1 MYRCRLALTLW
12 SLIAVLSLGGCG
24 PGPDHLSGLVAAFS
38 RDGALHLAA
47 EFQTG
52 QDEGGGFA
60 HIAYLYA
67 RREVDGAVTRFSP
80 PVLGRR
86 SEDDGIALVEGVA
99 GEYLVFSA
107 GNTLSLWL
115 GRRDGWGW
123 AEISM
128 AALPSEARSGVG
140 QRILAVWGEVQDLR
154 VLTRQWL
161 YTVEGDKATDA
172 YAVKGDCFGSW
183 LCYVAPELRS
193 PGDSIEAIYWK
204 RDADIQRSLVTCDAG
219 KKSCMATDTGSSFG
233 DPNPGGRSSRPG
245 RFFFRTR
252 DASGAPVPV
261 FVRTLSVPGAK
272 HYGVVATTP
281 SGDLDLVRE
290 NAYFIGAA
298 PLPAGGYVVAVESYD
313 ETLRVIAVG
322 PDLKTKHV
330 INLGRHRDGFMDG
343 ALAVL
348 ARGTT
353 TTDQRAHIFYGA
365 GRDIVRHLTVDL
377 VKGSVEGDDLVGLQD

>member
-1 MYRCRLALTLW
+1 MCRRSSALTLW

-24 PGPDHLSGLVAAFS
+24 PGPDHLSGLVATFS
-38 RDGALHLAA
+38 SDGALHLAA
-47 EFQTG
+47 ELRTG

-60 HIAYLYA
+60 LIDYLYA
-67 RREVDGAVTRFSP
+67 RCGADGSITRFSP
-80 PVLGRR
+80 PVLCRR
-86 SEDDGIALVEGVA
+86 SEDDGIALVEGAA

-115 GRRDGWGW
+115 GRRDGWT
-123 AEISM
+123 EISM
-128 AALPSEARSGVG
+128 AALSPEARSGVG
-140 QRILAVWGEVQDLR
+140 KKILAVWGEAQDLR
-154 VLTRQWL
+154 VLTREWL

-172 YAVKGDCFGSW
+172 YRVTGDCFGSW
-183 LCYVAPELRS
+183 LCYVAPELRA
-193 PGDSIEAIYWK
+193 PGDPIEAIYWK
-204 RDADIQRSLVTCDAG
+204 RDADIQRSLVTCDVG
-219 KKSCMATDTGSSFG
+219 EKSCTATDTGSSFG
-233 DPNPGGRSSRPG
+233 NPDPGGRSSRPG

-252 DASGAPVPV
+252 DASGVPVPV

-298 PLPAGGYVVAVESYD
+298 PLPAGGYVVAIESYD
-313 ETLRVIAVG
+313 ETLRIIAVG

-330 INLGRHRDGFMDG
+330 INLGRHRDGFMDHTLG
-343 ALAVL
+343 VL
-348 ARGTT
+348 ARGRTA
-353 TTDQRAHIFYGA
+353 TDQRAHIFYGA

-377 VKGSVEGDDLVGLQD
+377 VKGSVEGDELVGLQD